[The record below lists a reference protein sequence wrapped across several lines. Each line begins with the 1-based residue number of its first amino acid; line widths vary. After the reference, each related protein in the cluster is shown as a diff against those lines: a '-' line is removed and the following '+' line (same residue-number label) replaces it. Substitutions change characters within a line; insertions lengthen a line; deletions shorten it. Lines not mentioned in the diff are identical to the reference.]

1 MGIPVVP
8 VEEITSYPSI
18 LGGRVKTLHPAVFG
32 GILNRGDNPQ
42 DQEQLKEF
50 KIENIDL
57 IWVDLYPFEETVAS
71 TDDEQ
76 QIIEKID
83 IGGVSLIRAA
93 AKNYKD
99 KVILSDKSQA
109 TGLLEHLKAN
119 DGQSTNA
126 YRKQLAFEAFA
137 TTTEYDQ
144 HIANYFAGV
153 PSKELRY
160 GENPHQKAQYVGDL
174 ENIFTQI
181 HGKALSYNNLLDID
195 AAISLISD
203 FKDEAQPVFGILKH
217 NNACGFA
224 IRESVHQAY
233 KDALAGDPT
242 SAFGGVLVTLSNI
255 DKATAEEMHSLF
267 FEVLIAPSFDQDA
280 LDILQTKKNRILL
293 QLNDFEWEQT
303 SVRSALNGTLVQD
316 RDSVVVPTAEY
327 KIASKVSPSE
337 QEIADLRFANILC
350 KHTKSNAIVLAKGNQ
365 LLASG
370 TGQTSRIDALNQAIE
385 KARKFN
391 FELEGSVM
399 ASDAFFPFPD
409 CVEIADK
416 AGIKSVIQPGGS
428 IKDKLSIDYCDA
440 HNMAMVITGHRHFK
454 H

>member
-1 MGIPVVP
+1 MKM
-8 VEEITSYPSI
+8 
-18 LGGRVKTLHPAVFG
+18 R
-32 GILNRGDNPQ
+32 
-42 DQEQLKEF
+42 
-50 KIENIDL
+50 
-57 IWVDLYPFEETVAS
+57 
-71 TDDEQ
+71 
-76 QIIEKID
+76 
-83 IGGVSLIRAA
+83 
-93 AKNYKD
+93 
-99 KVILSDKSQA
+99 
-109 TGLLEHLKAN
+109 
-119 DGQSTNA
+119 
-126 YRKQLAFEAFA
+126 
-137 TTTEYDQ
+137 
-144 HIANYFAGV
+144 
-153 PSKELRY
+153 
-160 GENPHQKAQYVGDL
+160 
-174 ENIFTQI
+174 
-181 HGKALSYNNLLDID
+181 
-195 AAISLISD
+195 
-203 FKDEAQPVFGILKH
+203 
-217 NNACGFA
+217 
-224 IRESVHQAY
+224 
-233 KDALAGDPT
+233 LAGDPT

-416 AGIKSVIQPGGS
+416 AGDQISDSTWWKHQGS
-428 IKDKLSIDYCDA
+428 SCLSTI
-440 HNMAMVITGHRHFK
+440 AMHTTWPW
-454 H
+454 

>member
-1 MGIPVVP
+1 LKKLHPTLASLA
-8 VEEITSYPSI
+8 VE
-18 LGGRVKTLHPAVFG
+18 VKTLHPAVFG
-32 GILNRGDNPQ
+32 GILNRCDNPS

-50 KIENIDL
+50 KIENIDS
-57 IWVDLYPFEETVAS
+57 IWVDLYPFQETVAN

-76 QIIEKID
+76 EIIEKND

-93 AKNYKD
+93 AKTYKG

-109 TGLLEHLKAN
+109 AGLLEHLQAN
-119 DGQSTNA
+119 EGHSTNA
-126 YRKQLAFEAFA
+126 YRRQLAFEAFA

-160 GENPHQKAQYVGDL
+160 GENPHQKAQFVGNL
-174 ENIFTQI
+174 ESIFTQI
-181 HGKALSYNNLLDID
+181 HGKELSYNNLLDID

-203 FKDEAQPVFGILKH
+203 FKSEEKPVFGILKH

-224 IRESVHQAY
+224 IRNSVHQAY
-233 KDALAGDPT
+233 VDALAGDPT

-255 DKATAEEMHSLF
+255 DKAVAEEMNSLF

-293 QLNDFEWEQT
+293 QLNEFEWAET
-303 SVRSALNGTLVQD
+303 NVRAALNGTLVQD
-316 RDSVVVPTAEY
+316 RDMVVVPTSDYQMATDT
-327 KIASKVSPSE
+327 KPSE
-337 QEIADLRFANILC
+337 QQIADLRFANILC
-350 KHTKSNAIVLAKGNQ
+350 KHTKSNAIVLAKNNQ

-385 KARKFN
+385 KAQKFN
-391 FELEGSVM
+391 FELDGCVM

-416 AGIKSVIQPGGS
+416 AGVKAVIQPGGS
-428 IKDKLSIDYCDA
+428 IKDQLSVDYCNA
-440 HNMAMVITGHRHFK
+440 HGLAMVITGHRHFK